1 MWNNIN
7 ALSLSGPKCSLNSTH
22 EQNIVQQLLYKCCFL
37 IYLPDDGLGCS
48 ASSDSSVESISRDE
62 WLWENQQLFPIKTL
76 VLFIAL
82 RTTKLLWCYAT
93 HPLCHYSPHFEKVIF
108 RHESFNY
115 QAMTE
120 AAIFT
125 IGRNRII
132 GYGKIR
138 PLVAYQSR
146 SRLLNFRRYI

>member
-76 VLFIAL
+76 VLFIAPNL
-82 RTTKLLWCYAT
+82 HSTTHNKTTLLLHIHCVT
-93 HPLCHYSPHFEKVIF
+93 TRHILKRLFFK
-108 RHESFNY
+108 HESFKY
-115 QAMTE
+115 
-120 AAIFT
+120 
-125 IGRNRII
+125 II
-132 GYGKIR
+132 SIR
-138 PLVAYQSR
+138 ACTSNL
-146 SRLLNFRRYI
+146 

>member
-1 MWNNIN
+1 MHYHYLVPN
-7 ALSLSGPKCSLNSTH
+7 AHSIRPMNRTLCSSYCTNVAFLS
-22 EQNIVQQLLYKCCFL
+22 I
-37 IYLPDDGLGCS
+37 LPTMVWGVGL

-138 PLVAYQSR
+138 PLADYRSQSQW
-146 SRLLNFRRYI
+146 LNFKRYI

>member
-1 MWNNIN
+1 MHYHYLVPN
-7 ALSLSGPKCSLNSTH
+7 AHSIRPMNRTLCSSYCTNVAFLS
-22 EQNIVQQLLYKCCFL
+22 I
-37 IYLPDDGLGCS
+37 LPTMVWGVAL

-125 IGRNRII
+125 IG
-132 GYGKIR
+132 YGKIW
-138 PLVAYQSR
+138 PLHCWIIKNIIVHLFY
-146 SRLLNFRRYI
+146 L